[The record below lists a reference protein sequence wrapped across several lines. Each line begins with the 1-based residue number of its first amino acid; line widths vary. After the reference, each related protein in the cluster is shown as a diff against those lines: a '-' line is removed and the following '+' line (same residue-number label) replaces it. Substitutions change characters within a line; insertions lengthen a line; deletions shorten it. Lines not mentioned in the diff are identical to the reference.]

1 MPTGFYYG
9 MTKSCFDESFSFF
22 APVMMDGMS
31 NDAVAVLSFFCVSLS
46 FHALPTTASTFL
58 VSTFAC
64 HFQYS
69 TPPTSADFASE

>member
-9 MTKSCFDESFSFF
+9 ITKSCFAFF

-31 NDAVAVLSFFCVSLS
+31 NDAVAVLSFFCASLS
-46 FHALPTTASTFL
+46 FHSLLIPASTFL
-58 VSTFAC
+58 VSTFAR

-69 TPPTSADFASE
+69 TPPTSADLANA